1 MGKIKI
7 RITLTR
13 YQRDKLFGEQYRADQ
28 SFQGTF
34 TDYIKK
40 KKKELKS

>member
-1 MGKIKI
+1 VGKIRI

-13 YQRDKLFGEQYRADQ
+13 YQREKLFGEQYRAD
-28 SFQGTF
+28 SGFQGTF
-34 TDYIKK
+34 TDYVKK